1 VPASPWFTAVVALF
15 VTTLLI
21 SNVISVNL
29 FALGP
34 LVLPAGMVIFPISY
48 IVGDVL
54 TEVYGYARAR
64 QVIWLGFGCNLI
76 AVVVIQV
83 ALALP
88 PAPFWAPNQAAYE
101 SILGFTPRL
110 LVASFIAYLVGEFA
124 NSAVLARMKILTRGR
139 YLWTRTIGSTL
150 VGEGLDS
157 AIFITIAFF
166 GIMPHG
172 ELLPAIATQWLFKTA
187 YETLATPFTYLVVNF
202 LKRVE
207 GVDVYDHATPLNPFL
222 LSEP

>member
-1 VPASPWFTAVVALF
+1 MALF

-21 SNVISVNL
+21 SNIIAVKL

-34 LVLPAGMVIFPISY
+34 LVLPAGLVIFPFSY

-64 QVIWLGFGCNLI
+64 QVIWLGFGCNLL
-76 AVVVIQV
+76 AVVVIEI
-83 ALALP
+83 ALVLP

-101 SILGFTPRL
+101 TILGFTPRL

-124 NSAVLARMKILTRGR
+124 NSAVLARMKILTHGR
-139 YLWTRTIGSTL
+139 YLWTRTIGSTF

-157 AIFITIAFF
+157 AVFITSPSS
-166 GIMPHG
+166 GSCR
-172 ELLPAIATQWLFKTA
+172 TA
-187 YETLATPFTYLVVNF
+187 SCC
-202 LKRVE
+202 R
-207 GVDVYDHATPLNPFL
+207 
-222 LSEP
+222 LSSPSGCSRSPTRRWQRRSPTWW

>member
-1 VPASPWFTAVVALF
+1 MPASPWFTAVVALF

-21 SNVISVNL
+21 SNVIAVKL

-34 LVLPAGMVIFPISY
+34 LVLPAGMVIFPLSY

-64 QVIWLGFGCNLI
+64 QVIWLGFGCNLL
-76 AVVVIQV
+76 AVVIIEI

-101 SILGFTPRL
+101 TILGFTPRL

-139 YLWTRTIGSTL
+139 YLWTRTIGSTF

-157 AIFITIAFF
+157 AVFISIAFF

-172 ELLPAIATQWLFKTA
+172 ELLPAIVTQWLFKVA

-207 GVDVYDHATPLNPFL
+207 GVDMYDHATPLNPFL
-222 LSEP
+222 VAEP

>member
-21 SNVISVNL
+21 SNVISVKL

-101 SILGFTPRL
+101 TILGFAPRL

-124 NSAVLARMKILTRGR
+124 NSAVLARMKIVTHGR
-139 YLWTRTIGSTL
+139 YLWTRTIGSTF

-157 AIFITIAFF
+157 AVFITIAFF
-166 GIMPHG
+166 GIMPHS

-207 GVDVYDHATPLNPFL
+207 GVDVYDHTTPLNPFL
-222 LSEP
+222 VSEP

>member
-1 VPASPWFTAVVALF
+1 VPASPWFSAVVALF

-21 SNVISVNL
+21 SNVISVKL
-29 FALGP
+29 FVLGP
-34 LVLPAGMVIFPISY
+34 LVLPAGMVIFPVSY

-64 QVIWLGFGCNLI
+64 QVIWLGFACNLI
-76 AVVVIQV
+76 AVVVIQI

-88 PAPFWAPNQAAYE
+88 PAPFWTPNQAAYE
-101 SILGFTPRL
+101 TILGFTPRL

-124 NSAVLARMKILTRGR
+124 NSAVLARMKIVTRGR
-139 YLWTRTIGSTL
+139 YLWTRTIGSTV

-157 AIFITIAFF
+157 AVFITIAFF
-166 GIMPHG
+166 GIMPHV
-172 ELLPAIATQWLFKTA
+172 ELLPAIVTQWLFKTA
-187 YETLATPFTYLVVNF
+187 YETLATPITYLVVNF

-207 GVDVYDHATPLNPFL
+207 GVDVYDDATPLNPFL
-222 LSEP
+222 VSEP